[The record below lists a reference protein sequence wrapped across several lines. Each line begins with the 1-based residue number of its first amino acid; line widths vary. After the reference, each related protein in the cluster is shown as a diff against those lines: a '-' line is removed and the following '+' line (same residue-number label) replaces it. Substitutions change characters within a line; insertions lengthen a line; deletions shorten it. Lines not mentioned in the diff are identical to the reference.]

1 MLRFVARKKETKNSS
16 RQCMTKKA
24 MDRAEMN
31 KIEPTRKERARMIK
45 QRTISRREKKSTMND
60 SLYIVFTS

>member
-1 MLRFVARKKETKNSS
+1 MLRFVPRKKETKNSS

-31 KIEPTRKERARMIK
+31 KIDPTRKERARMI
-45 QRTISRREKKSTMND
+45 IAAD
-60 SLYIVFTS
+60 Y